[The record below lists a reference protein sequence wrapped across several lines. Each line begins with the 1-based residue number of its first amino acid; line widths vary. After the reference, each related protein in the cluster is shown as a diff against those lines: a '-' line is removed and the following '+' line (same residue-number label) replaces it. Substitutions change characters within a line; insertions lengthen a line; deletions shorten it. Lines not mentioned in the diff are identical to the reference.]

1 MSGCDI
7 TGERWVLVY
16 LGWSSGLCIV
26 LCQVLSTV
34 ENNIK
39 TFSFLFLIKNLSK
52 QVFSLK
58 YLSART
64 P

>member
-7 TGERWVLVY
+7 TGERWVLVH
-16 LGWSSGLCIV
+16 LGWSSGPCIILCE
-26 LCQVLSTV
+26 VLSTV
-34 ENNIK
+34 ENDIK
-39 TFSFLFLIKNLSK
+39 KFSFLFLIKNLSK